1 MNVKEIPFSATE
13 LAKLERDFSCSPK
26 ESETEYVWRVSFTG
40 GDQIV
45 LMEREA
51 EGYCGPGVFLTAG
64 NNHAPWSL
72 TQRAAYWAGRLNPS
86 QRGDPLA
93 ITGTVDQLVDS
104 S

>member
-26 ESETEYVWRVSFTG
+26 ESETEYVWRVSLTG
-40 GDQIV
+40 GDQILLNEKEV
-45 LMEREA
+45 
-51 EGYCGPGVFLTAG
+51 EGYSRQGVFLTTINSCAT
-64 NNHAPWSL
+64 WSL